1 MVKIKICGITNE
13 NEIDYLNELK
23 PDYAGFVFAESKR
36 KIDKDKAAILSSRLN
51 DYINTVG
58 VFRNQTISEIT
69 DILNKVSLNVI
80 QLHGE
85 EDIEYIRSLR
95 NKINEINKVIEIWKA
110 VSIDDI
116 DKIKK
121 FNNEIYEYKDNN
133 NKLIM
138 RKLIDKYL
146 IDGVNPGS
154 GQEYSLNT
162 LDYIPEEAK
171 FFLAGGINPNNI
183 KEKINA
189 VHPFGID
196 VSSGVE
202 YIDEHGLRKKSYEK
216 IKLLIENAKK

>member
-1 MVKIKICGITNE
+1 
-13 NEIDYLNELK
+13 
-23 PDYAGFVFAESKR
+23 
-36 KIDKDKAAILSSRLN
+36 
-51 DYINTVG
+51 
-58 VFRNQTISEIT
+58 
-69 DILNKVSLNVI
+69 LNKVDLKLI
-80 QLHGE
+80 QHHGK
-85 EDIEYIRSLR
+85 EDNEYIRSLR
-95 NKINEINKVIEIWKA
+95 NKNNENNKIIEIWKA
-110 VSIDDI
+110 VSIDNI

-133 NKLIM
+133 NKLIR

-171 FFLAGGINPNNI
+171 IFLAGGINPNNV
-183 KEKINA
+183 KEKIKAIN
-189 VHPFGID
+189 PFGID